1 LKPIFLGECYRSW
14 SLRYLKEAKV
24 DYSVASEASMIET
37 VKDLSTI
44 ALRKARLAIEYVLAE
59 PELLDTAVS
68 EYVLKGQSQAEPLI
82 ILLARIGKI
91 MQDISEP
98 RSKFNR
104 KNILEKTGSVIDVA
118 SSIVLECLGKR

>member
-1 LKPIFLGECYRSW
+1 MKPIFLGECYRSW

-24 DYSVASEASMIET
+24 DFSVASKASMIET

-44 ALRKARLAIEYVLAE
+44 ALRKAQLAIQYALAE
-59 PELLDTAVS
+59 PELLDIAVS
-68 EYVLKGQSQAEPLI
+68 EYISKGQIQGEPLI
-82 ILLARIGKI
+82 ILLARIGKT

-98 RSKFNR
+98 KPRFNR

-118 SSIVLECLGKR
+118 SSIVSECLGKR

>member
-44 ALRKARLAIEYVLAE
+44 ALRKAQLAIEYVLAE